1 MLLATQLLIMTSRK
15 LSLNEVLELLN
26 QDEEFFDDAQEVIQ
40 EGSDEEF
47 DAEEVEDSDDEEIE
61 DLENGD
67 FDDLQEFQQGIL

>member
-1 MLLATQLLIMTSRK
+1 MTSRK

-26 QDEEFFDDAQEVIQ
+26 HDEEFFDDAQEVIQ

-61 DLENGD
+61 DSDAEEIEDLENGD